1 MESCAAHDSQRDS
14 IMKLHIASAAIAI
27 VISTAAHSSPQTP
40 ASIASHI
47 YPKAGHYGGIPA
59 PEGPLATILPELKK
73 QARADDPSAYAS
85 VYAGL
90 SRCRALRAYG
100 PEETAIEYCSGVQES
115 DIADAGAWLSTAA
128 DKGDERAMYVFSI
141 AGAQELRTSDITAR
155 SKSARFDY
163 RSRALTYLTTLAG
176 HCNVDAIDAIYR
188 QKVSGGDVFDK
199 DMPGAYLLQRE
210 LVVLYPGLI
219 SLDERAAV
227 ASQISTSEVSRAD
240 TEASIFLN
248 SRCR

>member
-14 IMKLHIASAAIAI
+14 IMKLHIASVAIAI

-40 ASIASHI
+40 AGIASNFF
-47 YPKAGHYGGIPA
+47 PKAGHYGGIPA

-73 QARADDPSAYAS
+73 QARAGDLSAYAS

-163 RSRALTYLTTLAG
+163 RSRALTYLTTLAE

-188 QKVSGGDVFDK
+188 QKVSGVTFSTRTCRAPTFCNANSSSCIRACSPW
-199 DMPGAYLLQRE
+199 MSAQRWRARFRLLKFRG
-210 LVVLYPGLI
+210 PT
-219 SLDERAAV
+219 RKP
-227 ASQISTSEVSRAD
+227 AS
-240 TEASIFLN
+240 F
-248 SRCR
+248 